1 VGQVEPIFH
10 MLFNILAVSFLAKV
24 DGHLLLFGSII
35 LQIMISKLFDIKLN
49 SIGLQKQPPTKKQI
63 FGFFF
68 AFTNMFVVALFFLF
82 GGVK

>member
-1 VGQVEPIFH
+1 MEPVCH
-10 MLFNILAVSFLAKV
+10 MLFSILAVTFLAKV
-24 DGHLLLFGSII
+24 DGHFLLFGSMF
-35 LQIMISKLFDIKLN
+35 LQIVIAKLFDIKLN
-49 SIGLQKQPPTKKQI
+49 SIGLLKQPLTKKQI

>member
-1 VGQVEPIFH
+1 MEPVFH
-10 MLFNILAVSFLAKV
+10 MQFSILAVSFLAKV

-35 LQIMISKLFDIKLN
+35 LQIVIAKLFEIKLN
-49 SIGLQKQPPTKKQI
+49 SIGLQKQPLTKKQI

-68 AFTNMFVVALFFLF
+68 AFTNVFVVALFFLF